1 MYWADIT
8 SCVSLLE
15 VEDKYGKITRLAR
28 LTLVFGEWVAQKH
41 DGVQQLRY
49 IGKYSTLEEAK
60 AVTVATI
67 RMEQADGT
75 IFTMV

>member
-8 SCVSLLE
+8 SCYSLLE
-15 VEDKYGKITRLAR
+15 VEDKYGKIIRLAR
-28 LTLVFGEWVAQKH
+28 VILVFGEWVAHKH
-41 DGVQQLRY
+41 NGVNCSVY

-60 AVTVATI
+60 AVTTTII

-75 IFTMV
+75 ISTVV